1 MYKVLWFDD
10 KFETSELTLEEALL
24 EDINLIGYTNAKEG
38 VKELQENYNEYDAVI
53 LDGLFYEDAEQAG
66 TDLDDSAF
74 GQVAKVISNLKAREI
89 FLPWFIYS
97 GQKKFRKGDSPFIK
111 LFKEESY
118 AGGKIFDKNIDE
130 DSVELWREIKKAADK
145 RPQRKARL
153 TNPEI
158 FKIFEKGYL
167 PTDVED
173 QVLQL
178 LTNPLPQNNSE
189 LKAILTNI
197 RSVQESIFLK
207 LTSLRVIPN
216 NLNSP
221 NQKIKHLSGNISSQ
235 SNYQPTTNVFQNQE
249 IENLHRWI
257 YFTCGSYI
265 HHLDN
270 QHYNQYMI
278 SNYTV
283 QSLISGLME
292 LLLWFE
298 TTYRENI

>member
-24 EDINLIGYTNAKEG
+24 EEINLIGYTNAKEG

-66 TDLDDSAF
+66 TELDDSAF
-74 GQVAKVISNLKAREI
+74 GQVAKVLSNLKARKI

-118 AGGKIFDKNIDE
+118 AEGKIFDKNKDE
-130 DSVELWREIKKAADK
+130 DSEELWREIKKAADK

-153 TNPEI
+153 KNPEI

-167 PTDVED
+167 TTDVED

-178 LTNPLPQNNSE
+178 LANSRPQNNSE

-207 LTSLRVIPN
+207 LESIRVIPDN
-216 NLNSP
+216 IRSV
-221 NQKIKHLSGNISSQ
+221 NQKIKHLSGNISSRN
-235 SNYQPTTNVFQNQE
+235 NYEATTTVYQNQS
-249 IENLHRWI
+249 IENLQKWI
-257 YFTCGSYI
+257 YFTCGNYI
-265 HHLDN
+265 HHLEA
-270 QHYNQYMI
+270 QHYDEYMI
-278 SNYTV
+278 SSYAV
-283 QSLISGLME
+283 ESLKMGLME

>member
-24 EDINLIGYTNAKEG
+24 EDIILIGYTNAKEG

-118 AGGKIFDKNIDE
+118 AGGKIFDKNKDE
-130 DSVELWREIKKAADK
+130 DSEELWREIKKAADK

-153 TNPEI
+153 KNPEI

-167 PTDVED
+167 PSEVED
-173 QVLQL
+173 QVMQL
-178 LTNPLPQNNSE
+178 LSKPLPKNNSE
-189 LKAILTNI
+189 IKAILTNI

-207 LTSLRVIPN
+207 LESIRVIPDN
-216 NLNSP
+216 IRSA
-221 NQKIKHLSGNISSQ
+221 NQKIKHLSGNISS
-235 SNYQPTTNVFQNQE
+235 SNNYEATTTVYQNQD
-249 IENLHRWI
+249 IEVLQKLI
-257 YFTCGSYI
+257 YFTCGNYI
-265 HHLDN
+265 HNLEE
-270 QHYNQYMI
+270 QHYDEYVL
-278 SNYTV
+278 SNYAV
-283 QSLISGLME
+283 ESIKMGLME